1 MNNIAMNETETT
13 TQGSGR
19 RPTHVAYAVRERENN
34 KSDWRPIGV
43 AWQHGDGKGFNVVLD
58 ALPLDGKVVLRSS
71 EDKTQ

>member
-1 MNNIAMNETETT
+1 MCGKWDETEAPS
-13 TQGSGR
+13 QFGSR
-19 RPTHVAYAVRERENN
+19 RPTHVAYSVRERENK
-34 KSDWRPIGV
+34 KSEWRPIGV